1 MKNSYL
7 CTEKERYI
15 ILYRKITKRIEDYF
29 ASKSERMLLI
39 EGARQVGKSY
49 IIRQVGQKTFSNY
62 IEINMEE
69 DKLGDRVFAQA
80 KTTNDFYM
88 ALSISAGDKMGDTD
102 ATEQFLY

>member
-1 MKNSYL
+1 M
-7 CTEKERYI
+7 
-15 ILYRKITKRIEDYF
+15 LYRKITKRIEDYF

-80 KTTNDFYM
+80 KTTNDVYM
-88 ALSISAGDKMGDTD
+88 ASIYAGDKMGNTDTI
-102 ATEQFLY
+102 EQFLY

>member
-1 MKNSYL
+1 M
-7 CTEKERYI
+7 
-15 ILYRKITKRIEDYF
+15 LYRKITKRIEDYF

-62 IEINMEE
+62 IEINMKE

-88 ALSISAGDKMGDTD
+88 ALSIYAGDKMGDTD